1 VVEYLPQ
8 STLPMVHVPSMRPVT
23 WVSELELVENLYAAR
38 NTEHYLFGTSVAA
51 QAVVGVRLTGLI

>member
-1 VVEYLPQ
+1 
-8 STLPMVHVPSMRPVT
+8 MVHVPSMRPVT